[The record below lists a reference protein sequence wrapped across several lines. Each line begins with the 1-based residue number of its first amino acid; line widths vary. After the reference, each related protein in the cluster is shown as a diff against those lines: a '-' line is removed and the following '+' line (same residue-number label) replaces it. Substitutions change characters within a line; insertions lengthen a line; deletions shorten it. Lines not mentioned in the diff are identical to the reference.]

1 MDKQEA
7 GPPPQEAK
15 MGCKTRKY
23 SDGGKVMEREYGGNP
38 TYAKALLGRVGIG
51 DGYGNAKNPPKPANR
66 MNVGNAAST
75 IGSVVAK
82 RKKML
87 DET

>member
-1 MDKQEA
+1 
-7 GPPPQEAK
+7 

-38 TYAKALLGRVGIG
+38 TFAKAVAANFGIG
-51 DGYGNAKNPPKPANR
+51 DGYSYRPKKSEAKKAASPRK
-66 MNVGNAAST
+66 MDVSNAASEF
-75 IGSVVAK
+75 GNVVAK